1 LHHLLIHLRL
11 GNHDLGLDRSHSK
24 YLEEGVE
31 LFTSIKAK
39 ECGIHYLDREVKT
52 VAYTRTPQGGNLSP
66 IRVYGNPC
74 QPDFLKSSYAF
85 TYLPSPSEG
94 AEDAW
99 TTAPSRGDGID
110 IWAMHSPPKGRLDI
124 IPLPPLTG
132 CAVQARK
139 IAEARPL
146 LCVFGHYHYSWGVE
160 RVRWRGDGDE
170 VDEAEK
176 WQSEE
181 RREFD
186 FSEGGVDRAIERGK
200 ETIFVNAGWMTM
212 EKRKVERRNPP
223 FVITLP
229 LPLSASNPTMS
240 ASS

>member
-1 LHHLLIHLRL
+1 LHHSFTNLRP
-11 GNHDLGLDRSHSK
+11 GNHDLGLDRSHPK
-24 YLEEGVE
+24 YLQEGVE
-31 LFTSIKAK
+31 LFTSTKAN
-39 ECGIHYLDREVKT
+39 ECGIHYLDREVET
-52 VAYTRTPQGGNLSP
+52 VAYARTPQGGHLSP

-74 QPDFLKSSYAF
+74 HPDFLKSSYAF

-99 TTAPSRGDGID
+99 ATAPSRSDGID
-110 IWAMHSPPKGRLDI
+110 IWAMHSPPKGRLDF

-132 CAVQARK
+132 CAVQAQK

-160 RVRWRGDGDE
+160 RVRWRGDCDE

-176 WQSEE
+176 LQFEE
-181 RREFD
+181 RQEFD

-200 ETIFVNAGWMTM
+200 ETIFVNAGWMIM
-212 EKRKVERRNPP
+212 EKRKVERRNSL
-223 FVITLP
+223 FVTTLP
-229 LPLSASNPTMS
+229 LPLSALDPATPANS
-240 ASS
+240 